1 MPSLK
6 PEFLNALRYSNDDLA
21 TLRRLGECR
30 GKQQLYVKQRPQA
43 LEQLRKGALI
53 ESTDASN
60 RLEGITAPPD
70 RMKALVEQTA
80 EPQNRSEQE
89 IAGYREALELI
100 HQSGPDMPVATNVI
114 RQLHQRIYQYMPQDG
129 GRWKSVDN
137 KIVEKDEDGAE
148 IRVRF
153 EAVPAV
159 ATPHAME
166 DLVADYGR
174 AIEDGQDRMIV
185 IPLVVL
191 DFLCIHPFRDGNGRV
206 SRLLNLMLL
215 YHAGYE
221 VGRYISLE
229 RLFEQSSQSYYET
242 LEKSSQGW
250 HQSRHDAMPWLT
262 YCWGILVRA
271 YGEFEQR
278 VGKVYAGRGS
288 KSERVRAAIERKV
301 VPFGI
306 ADIEREVPDVSRET
320 VRNVLREMK
329 KAGRVKTKGR
339 GRGSKWELIG

>member
-70 RMKALVEQTA
+70 RMKALVEQTD

-100 HQSGPDMPVATNVI
+100 HQSGPDMQVTTNVI
-114 RQLHQRIYQYMPQDG
+114 RQLHQRIYRYMPQDG
-129 GRWKSVDN
+129 GHWKSVDN
-137 KIVEKDEDGAE
+137 KIVERDETGAE

-166 DLVADYGR
+166 DLVVDYGR
-174 AIEDGQDRMIV
+174 AIDDGEDSMIV
-185 IPLVVL
+185 IPLFVL

-250 HQSRHDAMPWLT
+250 QQSRHNVMPWLT
-262 YCWGILVRA
+262 YCWGILIRA

-288 KSERVRAAIERKV
+288 KSQRVRAAIERKV
-301 VPFGI
+301 APFGI
-306 ADIEREVPDVSRET
+306 ADIEREVPNVSRET

-329 KAGRVKTKGR
+329 KDGRVKTKGR

>member
-70 RMKALVEQTA
+70 RMKALVEQTDQ
-80 EPQNRSEQE
+80 PQNRSEQE
-89 IAGYREALELI
+89 IAGYRAALELI
-100 HQSGPDMPVATNVI
+100 HRSGPDMPVTTNVI
-114 RQLHQRIYQYMPQDG
+114 RQLHQRIYRYMPQDG
-129 GRWKSVDN
+129 GHWKSVDN
-137 KIVEKDEDGAE
+137 KIVERDETGAE

-153 EAVPAV
+153 EAVSAV

-166 DLVADYGR
+166 DLVVDYGR
-174 AIEDGQDRMIV
+174 AIDDGEDSMIV
-185 IPLVVL
+185 IPLFVL

-250 HQSRHDAMPWLT
+250 HQSRHDVMPWLT
-262 YCWGILVRA
+262 YCWGILIRA

-278 VGKVYAGRGS
+278 VGKVDAGRGS
-288 KSERVRAAIERKV
+288 KSERVREAIGRKV
-301 VPFGI
+301 APFGI

-329 KAGRVKTKGR
+329 KDGRVKTTGR

>member
-70 RMKALVEQTA
+70 RLKALVEQTD

-100 HQSGPDMPVATNVI
+100 HQSGPDMPVTTNVI
-114 RQLHQRIYQYMPQDG
+114 RQLHQRIYRYMPQDG
-129 GRWKSVDN
+129 GHWKSVDN
-137 KIVEKDEDGAE
+137 KIVERDETGAE
-148 IRVRF
+148 VRVRF

-166 DLVADYGR
+166 DLVVDYGR
-174 AIEDGQDRMIV
+174 AIDDGEDSMIV
-185 IPLVVL
+185 IPLFVL

-250 HQSRHDAMPWLT
+250 QQSRHDVMPWLT
-262 YCWGILVRA
+262 YCWGILIRA

-288 KSERVRAAIERKV
+288 KSQRVRAAIERKV
-301 VPFGI
+301 APFGI

-329 KAGRVKTKGR
+329 KDGRVKTKGR